1 MFNLQKHLKKEEA
14 NAMKEI
20 LKSIQESDERLE
32 AFKKRTN
39 YRFADFSDF
48 IIKKA
53 EGTDYSYD
61 EYFFKHTINALNTFI
76 DIDYKTN
83 ALILEA
89 PPRTGKT
96 ETVINSLLYLLS
108 TRHNTNF
115 IVVTGSN
122 MKQMDISGKVRDYLD
137 SDFCKKHFG
146 ALINKKKRNNESLKE
161 LTNGNIIQFITS
173 SSRPPTGIGYHFVFL
188 IDFFTQMHYDSLP
201 QRQRTFINSRG
212 FLTREEQK
220 PKTKIIIDNQRLG
233 VGDFTDYVISNFK
246 ESNIDF
252 DYIKFPY
259 QFTDEWSSEEKRTYF
274 IKDEKYVFNENSYII
289 NRFDEETKNNTQA
302 KIGKRTF
309 IIQYQGIVK
318 NDYGEV
324 LTEEYFKSYSK
335 ENLENEHFTNLIITI
350 DTAATTREASD
361 FSSIGLYGKTEHNGI
376 YLIDMETYKVSPS
389 EFEERLH
396 TFIGKWKDGLKTN
409 LGRVKIKKILIE
421 NASSGLVLLSNLKNK
436 SSETSRRFYNI
447 LKDYNLTI
455 EGINAQ
461 KLESQGKGKYGRLYA
476 HLSKLME
483 EKIRIPLEEVGY
495 MRYAETLNFKNECL
509 EFTTDDKHL
518 HDDRLDTMLIALH
531 VFSKTGFNLSYS
543 VY

>member
-1 MFNLQKHLKKEEA
+1 MFKYKEFEKKQ
-14 NAMKEI
+14 I
-20 LKSIQESDERLE
+20 LKRIKLLNENIETIR
-32 AFKKRTN
+32 KRTN
-39 YRFADFSDF
+39 YKFIDFSDF
-48 IIKKA
+48 ITKKA
-53 EGTDYSYD
+53 EGTIYNYD
-61 EYFFKHTINALNTFI
+61 QYFFKHTIYALNTFI
-76 DIDYKTN
+76 NTNYKTN

-108 TRHNTNF
+108 TRTNTNF
-115 IVVTGSN
+115 IVVTGSR

-146 ALINKKKRNNESLKE
+146 VLINKNKRNSELLKE

-188 IDFFTQMHYDSLP
+188 IDFFTQMHYDSVP

-220 PKTKIIIDNQRLG
+220 PKTKLIIDNQRLG
-233 VGDFTDYVISNFK
+233 VGDFTDYVINNFK
-246 ESNIDF
+246 ESNIAF

-274 IKDEKYVFNENSYII
+274 INNEKYVFDENSYII
-289 NRFDEETKNNTQA
+289 NSFNDETKNNTQG

-309 IIQYQGIVK
+309 IIQYQGIVN

-335 ENLENEHFTNLIITI
+335 EELENEHFTNLIITI
-350 DTAATTREASD
+350 DTATKTKEAND

-376 YLIDMETYKVSPS
+376 YLIDMETYKLSPY

-396 TFIGKWKDGLKTN
+396 TFVAKWKDGLKTN

-421 NASSGLVLLSNLKNK
+421 NASSGLVLLENLKNK
-436 SSETSRRFYNI
+436 SSESSKRFYSI

-461 KLESQGKGKYGRLYA
+461 KLESQGKGKYGRLYP
-476 HLSKLME
+476 HLSKLAA

-531 VFSKTGFNLSYS
+531 IFSKTGFNMSYN